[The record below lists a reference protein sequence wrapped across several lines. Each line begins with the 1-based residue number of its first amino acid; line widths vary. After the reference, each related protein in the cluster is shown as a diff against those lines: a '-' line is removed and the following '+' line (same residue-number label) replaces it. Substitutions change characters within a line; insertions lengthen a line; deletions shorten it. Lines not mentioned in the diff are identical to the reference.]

1 VVTPDSGAFLA
12 EARDWL
18 AAHVPPGP
26 LPSVDTAEGFE
37 WHREWE
43 RALAAARLAVV
54 SWPQEYGG
62 RDASLLEW
70 LAFEEAYYAA
80 GGPVRVGQNGL
91 FLLAPTLFAHGTRE
105 QRDRLLPPMAR
116 ADEIWAQAWSEPEAG
131 SDLAAIRSRAVA
143 TDGGWLLSGT
153 KTWSSRAAFA
163 DRAFGLFRTS
173 AGGGAGGDRH
183 RGLTYLLFGLRD
195 PGVTVRPIRQLGGET
210 GFAEIFLDDVF
221 VPDAN
226 VVGAPGDGW
235 RIAMSTASHERGLSL
250 RSPGRFVATAGRL
263 GELWRQAG
271 DPADSATADRVA
283 DAWIGARAYQL
294 HTNATAARLAEGGT
308 LGAEAS
314 MGKVFWSELDI
325 ALHET
330 ALDLLGPAAE
340 IRGERWLEG
349 YLFALAG
356 PIYAGTNEIQ
366 RTVIAE
372 RVLRLPRS
380 AARPG
385 RTPPISPG
393 PGRVPAWAAVLH
405 DMLGAAEVAAAARS
419 WADGDLAPGLAV
431 WGRLAGL
438 GVTALAVPEKWGGL
452 GADATDLAVACEELG
467 HHAVPGPVAES
478 LAAVPTLLT
487 ALSETDGPDG
497 PDGAGPPAPDDR
509 AERPD
514 SPDRCGEWLAALATG
529 DLIATLSLPPRL
541 PFAADAEAAGLVLL
555 ADPNAVSVGRA
566 GPRHRSVDPSRSLS
580 VVTGDDVLAGSAAS
594 AVSRAWDL
602 GALASSAQLLGAGR
616 ALLEASVRHVS
627 VRAQFGQPVGTFQ
640 AVKHKLADVAIALEF
655 ARPLLDAAA
664 AAITDG
670 AATAPRDVSAAK
682 VACADAATLAARAAL
697 QVHGAIGYTAEHD
710 LSLWLTKV
718 RALAPAWGSQAW
730 HRQRVLAALATSP
743 VSGREAP

>member
-1 VVTPDSGAFLA
+1 MTPDAGAFLA

-37 WHREWE
+37 WHRGWE
-43 RALAAARLAVV
+43 RALAAARLSVV
-54 SWPQEYGG
+54 SWPAEYGG

-70 LAFEEAYYAA
+70 LAFEEVYYAA

-91 FLLAPTLFAHGTRE
+91 FLLAPTLFAHGTQE

-163 DRAFGLFRTS
+163 DRAFGLFRTGTS
-173 AGGGAGGDRH
+173 DRH
-183 RGLTYLLFGLRD
+183 QGLTYLLFGLRD

-250 RSPGRFVATAGRL
+250 RSPGRFVAAAGRL
-263 GELWRQAG
+263 GELWRRDG
-271 DPADSATADRVA
+271 DPADSATAHRVA

-294 HTNATAARLAEGGT
+294 HTNATAVRLADGGT

-330 ALDLLGPAAE
+330 ALDLLGPRAE

-372 RVLRLPRS
+372 RVLRLPRAS
-380 AARPG
+380 AGSGQSDRPKASLE
-385 RTPPISPG
+385 RPPASP
-393 PGRVPAWAAVLH
+393 WAAALH
-405 DMLGAAEVAAAARS
+405 DLLRAADVPAAARS
-419 WADGDLAPGLAV
+419 WAVGDLAPGLDL
-431 WGRLAGL
+431 WGRLAGV

-452 GADATDLAVACEELG
+452 NASAVDLVTACEELG

-478 LAAVPTLLT
+478 LAAVPALLT
-487 ALSETDGPDG
+487 TLAGTD
-497 PDGAGPPAPDDR
+497 
-509 AERPD
+509 
-514 SPDRCGEWLAALATG
+514 CGEWLAGLATG
-529 DLIATLSLPPRL
+529 DLIATVAMPPRL
-541 PFAADAEAAGLVLL
+541 PFAADAEAAGLVLV
-555 ADPNAVSVGRA
+555 AESDAVSVGRA
-566 GPRHRSVDPSRSLS
+566 GRRHRSVDPSRSLS
-580 VVTGDDVLAGSAAS
+580 VVTGHDVLARNAAAGA
-594 AVSRAWDL
+594 AVAGAFDL
-602 GALASSAQLLGAGR
+602 GALACSAQLLGAGR
-616 ALLEASVRHVS
+616 ALLEASVRHAS

-640 AVKHKLADVAIALEF
+640 AVKHKLADVAISLEF

-664 AAITDG
+664 AAIDG
-670 AATAPRDVSAAK
+670 DAPTVARDVAAAK
-682 VACADAATLAARAAL
+682 VACGDAATRAARAAL

-743 VSGREAP
+743 VAGREASRWA